1 VLAGT
6 LESMSKDT
14 RKPSKLWK
22 FVNTDKKAENLA
34 KLALRLFGI
43 GINSASTR
51 CFLSQAG
58 IAHTKLRNRLSFE
71 WSICTSWR
79 ANLSAFL
86 RAFPDATTEDS
97 KATLPNLLEDTVPA
111 TERDTAEVHGIS
123 C

>member
-1 VLAGT
+1 VLAGA

-22 FVNTDKKAENLA
+22 FLNTDKKAENLV

-43 GINSASTR
+43 GINSASRR
-51 CFLSQAG
+51 CFFSQAG

-79 ANLSAFL
+79 ANLSAILGHSQTPPQRIAKPHFPIFWRTQFQLQSGTQL
-86 RAFPDATTEDS
+86 RYMA
-97 KATLPNLLEDTVPA
+97 
-111 TERDTAEVHGIS
+111 
-123 C
+123 